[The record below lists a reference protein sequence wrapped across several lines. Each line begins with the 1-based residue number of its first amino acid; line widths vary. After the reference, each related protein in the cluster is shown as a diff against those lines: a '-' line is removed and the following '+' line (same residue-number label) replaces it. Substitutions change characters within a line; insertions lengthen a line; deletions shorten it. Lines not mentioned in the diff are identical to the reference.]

1 MHLEMGIVFVSVFDG
16 AHVSLLRFNKTRTCS
31 SKLRLRDQAS
41 NAWLT
46 VLVYHKSIYT
56 SNML

>member
-1 MHLEMGIVFVSVFDG
+1 MGIVFVSVFDG

-41 NAWLT
+41 NVWMT